1 MPQLGTPTLDQLK
14 VFLAV
19 VDASS
24 FAAAARRL
32 GRSTSVVSYT
42 IANLEAELGVS
53 LFDRET
59 TRKPQ
64 LTQAGRSVLAEVRVV
79 AHGIDGLRAKVRSLQ
94 QGVEAELRVVL
105 DVMLPQERISDAL
118 LVFHRKF
125 PTVALHLRTEA
136 LGAVMQLVLDR
147 TATLA
152 VCGPPDAAVDG
163 IERIDLGSVEL
174 VPVAAPGHPL
184 AMAAANAPG
193 AGRSHVQLVL
203 TDRSTQAQG
212 PDLGVFGR
220 HTWRVADLW
229 TKHALLLDG
238 IGWGHMP
245 IPLVAQ
251 DLKRGRLVRLK
262 LPDVRGGAYRFFG
275 IYRADT
281 PLGPAASFLLSRFES
296 QVAG

>member
-1 MPQLGTPTLDQLK
+1 MSHPGTPTLDQLR

-24 FAAAARRL
+24 FAGAARRL

-42 IANLEAELGVS
+42 IANLEAELGVV
-53 LFDRET
+53 LFNRET

-94 QGVEAELRVVL
+94 EGVEAELRVVL
-105 DVMLPQERISDAL
+105 DVMLPQQRISDAIRA
-118 LVFHRKF
+118 FHERF
-125 PTVALHLRTEA
+125 PTVALHLRSEA
-136 LGAVMQLVLDR
+136 LGAVMQLMLDR
-147 TATLA
+147 AANIA
-152 VCGPPDAAVDG
+152 VCGPPDVSVDG
-163 IERIDLGSVEL
+163 IERIDLGSVQL
-174 VPVAAPGHPL
+174 IPVAAPGHPL
-184 AMAAANAPG
+184 ALAPSNSPG

-203 TDRSTQAQG
+203 TDRSMRTQG
-212 PDLGVFGR
+212 SDLGVFGT
-220 HTWRVADLW
+220 HTWRVADLG

-245 IPLVAQ
+245 LPLVAQ
-251 DLKRGRLVRLK
+251 DLKKGRLVRLK
-262 LPDVRGGAYRFFG
+262 LPDVKGGAYRFFG

-296 QVAG
+296 HCAE

>member
-1 MPQLGTPTLDQLK
+1 MTQPGTPTLDQLK

-24 FAAAARRL
+24 FAGAARRL

-105 DVMLPQERISDAL
+105 DVMLPPERVSDAIRA
-118 LVFHRKF
+118 FHQKF

-147 TATLA
+147 IATVA
-152 VCGPPDAAVDG
+152 VCGPPDVAVDG
-163 IERIDLGSVEL
+163 LERIDLGSVQL

-184 AMAAANAPG
+184 AMSASNAPG
-193 AGRSHVQLVL
+193 DGRSHVQLVL
-203 TDRSTQAQG
+203 TDRSPRTEG
-212 PDLGVFGR
+212 PDLGVFGT
-220 HTWRVADLW
+220 HTWRVADLG

-245 IPLVAQ
+245 IPLVSQ
-251 DLKRGRLVRLK
+251 DLKKGRLVRLK
-262 LPDVRGGAYRFFG
+262 LPDVKGGAYRFFG
-275 IYRADT
+275 IYRTDT
-281 PLGPAASFLLSRFES
+281 PLGPAAAFLLSRLES
-296 QVAG
+296 QAPG

>member
-1 MPQLGTPTLDQLK
+1 MTQLGTPTLDQLK

-19 VDASS
+19 VDSSS
-24 FAAAARRL
+24 FAGAARRL

-42 IANLEAELGVS
+42 IANLEAELGVL

-94 QGVEAELRVVL
+94 QGVEAELRVAL
-105 DVMLPQERISDAL
+105 DMMLPQERISDAIRA
-118 LVFHRKF
+118 FHQKF
-125 PTVALHLRTEA
+125 PTVALHLRSEA

-147 TATLA
+147 TTTLA
-152 VCGPPDAAVDG
+152 VCGPPDVAVDG
-163 IERIDLGSVEL
+163 IERVDLGSVQL
-174 VPVAAPGHPL
+174 VPVAAPEHPL
-184 AMAAANAPG
+184 ALSDSHAPG
-193 AGRSHVQLVL
+193 AGRGHVQLVL
-203 TDRSTQAQG
+203 TDRSMNVQG
-212 PDLGVFGR
+212 PDLGVFGT
-220 HTWRVADLW
+220 HTWRVADLG

-245 IPLVAQ
+245 LPLVAQ
-251 DLKRGRLVRLK
+251 DLKKGRLVRLK
-262 LPDVRGGAYRFFG
+262 LPDVKGGAYRFFG

-281 PLGPAASFLLSRFES
+281 PLGPAAAFLLARLES
-296 QVAG
+296 QIPG

>member
-1 MPQLGTPTLDQLK
+1 MTHPGTPTLEQLK

-24 FAAAARRL
+24 FAGAARRL

-42 IANLEAELGVS
+42 IGNLEAELGVL

-94 QGVEAELRVVL
+94 QGVEAELRVAF
-105 DVMLPQERISDAL
+105 DVMLPQERISDAIRA
-118 LVFHRKF
+118 FHRKF

-136 LGAVMQLVLDR
+136 LGAVMPLVLDR
-147 TATLA
+147 QATVA
-152 VCGPPDAAVDG
+152 VCGPPDVAVDG
-163 IERIDLGSVEL
+163 IERVDLGSVQL

-184 AMAAANAPG
+184 ATSSSNVPG

-203 TDRSTQAQG
+203 TDRSARAQG
-212 PDLGVFGR
+212 PDLGVFGT
-220 HTWRVADLW
+220 HTWRVADLG

-251 DLKRGRLVRLK
+251 DLKKGRLVRLA
-262 LPDVRGGAYRFFG
+262 LPDVKGGAYRFFG
-275 IYRADT
+275 VYRADT
-281 PLGPAASFLLSRFES
+281 PLGPAAAFLLARLES
-296 QVAG
+296 QLPG